1 MCKIGYLVIA
11 GFLLVISVIDVK
23 KKQLPIWLLIIMSL
37 LIVILRMVCI
47 EDTWCS
53 TIGGIAVGVVF
64 FVIGKLT
71 KEAIGYGDCW
81 IILLLG
87 IVLGGMKIV
96 EVVLS
101 ASFTA
106 SLFSIAYCIKKG
118 WDKEYAIPFAPF
130 LTIAYL
136 GVMLV

>member
-37 LIVILRMVCI
+37 FVAVFRMGYI
-47 EDTWCS
+47 EDTWGS
-53 TIGGIAVGVVF
+53 TIGGIAMGAAF
-64 FVIGKLT
+64 FVAGKLT
-71 KEAIGYGDCW
+71 KEAIGYGDSW

-96 EVVLS
+96 EVVLT

-118 WDKEYAIPFAPF
+118 WKKEYAIPFAPF
-130 LTIAYL
+130 LTMAYL
-136 GVMLV
+136 GVMLL